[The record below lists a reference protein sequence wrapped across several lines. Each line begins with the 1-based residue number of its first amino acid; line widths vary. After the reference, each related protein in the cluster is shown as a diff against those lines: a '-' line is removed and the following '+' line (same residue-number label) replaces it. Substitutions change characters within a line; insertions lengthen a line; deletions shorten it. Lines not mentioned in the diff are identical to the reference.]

1 MSYPQDPYGQNQPQ
15 SYGPPSGGYPQQPY
29 PQQPGYG
36 PGYGYGPPMPMQNQD
51 QGMAVAAMIC
61 SIVGLVAC
69 GGILSIVG
77 LVLGHI
83 SYNKAKRGE
92 AGGQGMALAAIII
105 GWVVVGLLLIGVI
118 IFLIAG
124 IATDW
129 DFD

>member
-1 MSYPQDPYGQNQPQ
+1 MSYPQDPYGQQQPQ

-36 PGYGYGPPMPMQNQD
+36 YGYGQPMPMQNQD

-83 SYNKAKRGE
+83 AYAKAKRGE

-118 IFLIAG
+118 ILVIAG